1 MALSSITLNN
11 FRCFNLTKVDLADG
25 ANFFYGK
32 NGCGKTTILEA
43 IYLVC
48 SGRSFKS
55 SNIESAITLNQDSF
69 HLKGFDK
76 ESGFIIE
83 AYKERKKSIQIKLNN
98 KKITISEAAKAFP
111 ATIIDNKTF
120 SFTEASPGFRRKI
133 LDRAI
138 FLSDA
143 TYSAAWFSY
152 YRTLKQRNKVLK
164 DRELN
169 ELDTWS
175 NKLSILGTTLSEK
188 REHFF
193 NQTKDAYDNIV
204 QSLGLTS
211 EKKFIKDLHFEYFKG
226 WDDKVS
232 LEEILELEKDNDIR
246 RRVTT
251 KGPHKSD
258 IKVIISNSEAKEILS
273 RGEQK
278 LLSIIWLCAQHETLR
293 SLYKIKPTLLIDDV
307 KSELDNNTFNIF
319 ISLLKLI
326 QNQII
331 FSNIED
337 QINSKIEAELI
348 TIKKFHVEQLR

>member
-55 SNIESAITLNQDSF
+55 SNIESAITLNQESF
-69 HLKGFDK
+69 HLQGFDK
-76 ESGFIIE
+76 DSGFIIE
-83 AYKERKKSIQIKLNN
+83 AYKERKKSIQLKLNN

-175 NKLSILGTTLSEK
+175 NKLS
-188 REHFF
+188 
-193 NQTKDAYDNIV
+193 V
-204 QSLGLTS
+204 LGLSLIHIS
-211 EKKFIKDLHFEYFKG
+211 E
-226 WDDKVS
+226 
-232 LEEILELEKDNDIR
+232 
-246 RRVTT
+246 
-251 KGPHKSD
+251 
-258 IKVIISNSEAKEILS
+258 
-273 RGEQK
+273 
-278 LLSIIWLCAQHETLR
+278 
-293 SLYKIKPTLLIDDV
+293 PT
-307 KSELDNNTFNIF
+307 
-319 ISLLKLI
+319 
-326 QNQII
+326 
-331 FSNIED
+331 
-337 QINSKIEAELI
+337 
-348 TIKKFHVEQLR
+348 RPY